1 MGRYLISFPS
11 DAMDAIPEEAMS
23 DVDAA
28 AHAVVDEAKDAGI
41 DIFSGGLFD
50 DVVPVMAA
58 GDGTVTTATYPQTKD
73 FHGGSPLSRCR
84 RGRQPWSGRRRS
96 RPRAVVRKRSA
107 SSGKAEL
114 RTRIY

>member
-28 AHAVVDEAKDAGI
+28 AHAVVDEANNAGI
-41 DIFSGGLFD
+41 YIFSGGLFD
-50 DVVPVMAA
+50 DVVPVMVA

-73 FHGGSPLSRCR
+73 FRGGFTIIEVPTREAALEWAAKIAAACRCT
-84 RGRQPWSGRRRS
+84 QE
-96 RPRAVVRKRSA
+96 VREF
-107 SSGKAEL
+107 G
-114 RTRIY
+114 